1 MARGVLCEGSMS
13 LLAVLQSARSEIL
26 RAVVDELLTRDE
38 DASPCAQSTIIDDL
52 PRLLSELESALE
64 KGSPE
69 AKPSRPRRLP
79 HFAHGFRLPLVIRE
93 YGVVRRAIFH
103 QLAKRGSGSLTVR
116 EMDALAEALDSR
128 IRAAVDQ
135 FTAGPRTVADI
146 VSFDRSPPSPA
157 CDGVR
162 PLAGVSVLIV
172 DDDPDALELG
182 SMVLRRAGA
191 DVQEAG
197 GAQLAMLLL
206 EQGPVQVLVSD
217 IGMPDVD
224 GYELMQRVRMRSS
237 SSSMRS
243 VAVTAFVRQE
253 DRERALRA
261 GFDDH
266 LGKPTSPE
274 TLVDTVARLAA
285 MA

>member
-1 MARGVLCEGSMS
+1 MLCESSMS
-13 LLAVLQSARSEIL
+13 LLAVLQSARSEIV

-52 PRLLSELESALE
+52 PRLLSELEAALVSSSA
-64 KGSPE
+64 E
-69 AKPSRPRRLP
+69 ATPSRPRRLP
-79 HFAHGFRLPLVIRE
+79 HFAYGFRLPSVIRE

-116 EMDALAEALDSR
+116 ELDILAELLDSR

-135 FTAGPRTVADI
+135 YVASHQPPEESVTFDGPRPSFAD
-146 VSFDRSPPSPA
+146 DEQ
-157 CDGVR
+157 
-162 PLAGVSVLIV
+162 PLAGISVMIV

-191 DVQEAG
+191 KVQEAG
-197 GAQLAMLLL
+197 GAQVALLLL
-206 EQGPVQVLVSD
+206 EHGPVQVLVSD

-224 GYELMQRVRMRSS
+224 GYELMQRLRMRAESAKI
-237 SSSMRS
+237 RA
-243 VAVTAFVRQE
+243 VAMTAFVRHE

-266 LGKPTSPE
+266 LAKPTAPE
-274 TLVDTVARLAA
+274 VLVDTVARLAA

>member
-1 MARGVLCEGSMS
+1 MS
-13 LLAVLQSARSEIL
+13 LLAVLQSARSEIV

-52 PRLLSELESALE
+52 PRLLSELEAALV
-64 KGSPE
+64 KST
-69 AKPSRPRRLP
+69 ADATPSRPRRVP
-79 HFAHGFRLPLVIRE
+79 HFAHGFQLPQVIRE

-116 EMDALAEALDSR
+116 ELDILAELLDSR

-135 FTAGPRTVADI
+135 YVASHHPPVETVT
-146 VSFDRSPPSPA
+146 FDDPTPSLA
-157 CDGVR
+157 LDDEQ
-162 PLAGVSVLIV
+162 PLAGVSVMIV

-191 DVQEAG
+191 NVQEAG
-197 GAQLAMLLL
+197 GAQLALLLL

-224 GYELMQRVRMRSS
+224 GYELMQRLRMRAGSS
-237 SSSMRS
+237 AMRA

-266 LGKPTSPE
+266 LAKPTSPE
-274 TLVDTVARLAA
+274 VLVDTVARLAA

>member
-1 MARGVLCEGSMS
+1 MLCESSMS
-13 LLAVLQSARSEIL
+13 LLAVLQSARSEIV

-52 PRLLSELESALE
+52 PRLLSELETALV
-64 KGSPE
+64 KSDFE
-69 AKPSRPRRLP
+69 ATPSRPRRLP
-79 HFAHGFRLPLVIRE
+79 HFAHGFQLPQVIRE

-116 EMDALAEALDSR
+116 ELDVLAELLDSR

-135 FTAGPRTVADI
+135 YVAGHRPAVDSVTFDGPLP
-146 VSFDRSPPSPA
+146 VSH
-157 CDGVR
+157 DGDDQ
-162 PLAGVSVLIV
+162 PLAGVSVMIV

-191 DVQEAG
+191 KVQEAG
-197 GAQLAMLLL
+197 GAQLALLLL

-224 GYELMQRVRMRSS
+224 GYELMQRLRMRAGSAAI
-237 SSSMRS
+237 RA

-266 LGKPTSPE
+266 LAKPTAPE
-274 TLVDTVARLAA
+274 VLVDTVARLAA

>member
-1 MARGVLCEGSMS
+1 MS
-13 LLAVLQSARSEIL
+13 LLAVLQSARSEIV
-26 RAVVDELLTRDE
+26 REVVDELLSRDE

-52 PRLLSELESALE
+52 PRLLSELETALATSDGE
-64 KGSPE
+64 CF
-69 AKPSRPRRLP
+69 PSRPRRLP
-79 HFAHGFRLPLVIRE
+79 HFAHGFQLPLVIRE

-116 EMDALAEALDSR
+116 ELGVVSEMLDAR

-135 FTAGPRTVADI
+135 YVAGHRTADDL
-146 VSFDRSPPSPA
+146 VSLDRFPPTSAPL
-157 CDGVR
+157 R
-162 PLAGVSVLIV
+162 EIQPLAGVSVMIV

-191 DVQEAG
+191 TVQEAG
-197 GAQLAMLLL
+197 GAQIALLLL
-206 EQGPVQVLVSD
+206 EQGPVHVLVSD

-224 GYELMQRVRMRSS
+224 GYELMQRLRLREDSA
-237 SSSMRS
+237 SMRA

-266 LGKPTSPE
+266 LAKPTSPE
-274 TLVDTVARLAA
+274 LLVDVVARLAA

>member
-1 MARGVLCEGSMS
+1 MLCSTLMS
-13 LLAVLQSARSEIL
+13 LLAVLQTARSEIV

-52 PRLLSELESALE
+52 PRLLSELETALVA
-64 KGSPE
+64 SDMAPE
-69 AKPSRPRRLP
+69 PCKARRLP
-79 HFAHGFRLPLVIRE
+79 HFAHGFQLPWVIRE
-93 YGVVRRAIFH
+93 YAVVRRAIFH
-103 QLAKRGSGSLTVR
+103 QVDKHGSGSLSVR
-116 EMDALAEALDSR
+116 ELDILAELLDSR

-135 FTAGPRTVADI
+135 YVAGHRAGEDFVMGG
-146 VSFDRSPPSPA
+146 SPPGFLS
-157 CDGVR
+157 DGLQ
-162 PLAGVSVLIV
+162 PLAGISVMIV

-191 DVQEAG
+191 KVQEAG
-197 GAQLAMLLL
+197 GAQKALRLL
-206 EQGPVQVLVSD
+206 EAGPVQVLVSD

-224 GYELMQRVRMRSS
+224 GYELMQRLRMRADSRD
-237 SSSMRS
+237 MRA

-266 LGKPTSPE
+266 LAKPTSPE
-274 TLVDTVARLAA
+274 VLVDTVARLAA

>member
-1 MARGVLCEGSMS
+1 MT
-13 LLAVLQSARSEIL
+13 LLAVLQSARSEIV

-52 PRLLSELESALE
+52 PRLLSELEEALSRVPVE
-64 KGSPE
+64 PS
-69 AKPSRPRRLP
+69 PSRPKRLP
-79 HFAHGFRLPLVIRE
+79 HFAYGFRLPAVIRE
-93 YGVVRRAIFH
+93 YGVVRRAVFH
-103 QLAKRGSGSLTVR
+103 QLEKRGSGSLTVR
-116 EMDALAEALDSR
+116 ELSALTDVLDSR

-135 FTAGPRTVADI
+135 YVAGQRTPRDLVT
-146 VSFDRSPPSPA
+146 FDEPPTQEPPR
-157 CDGVR
+157 CEQ
-162 PLAGVSVLIV
+162 PLAGVSVMIV

-191 DVQEAG
+191 HVKEAG
-197 GAQLAMLLL
+197 GAQVALLLL
-206 EQGPVQVLVSD
+206 EQGPVNVLVSD

-224 GYELMQRVRMRSS
+224 GYELMQRLRMRAASS
-237 SSSMRS
+237 AIRA

-266 LGKPTSPE
+266 LAKPTAPE
-274 TLVDTVARLAA
+274 VLVDTVARLAA

>member
-1 MARGVLCEGSMS
+1 MMS
-13 LLAVLQSARSEIL
+13 LLAVLQSARSEIV

-52 PRLLSELESALE
+52 PRLLSELETGLVAC
-64 KGSPE
+64 GAE
-69 AKPSRPRRLP
+69 ASVSRPRRLP
-79 HFAHGFRLPLVIRE
+79 HFAHGFQLPLVIRE

-116 EMDALAEALDSR
+116 ELDVVSEVLDAR
-128 IRAAVDQ
+128 IRAAVEQ
-135 FTAGPRTVADI
+135 YVAGHRTPEDLVTIDCPR
-146 VSFDRSPPSPA
+146 PSSSG
-157 CDGVR
+157 CELQ
-162 PLAGVSVLIV
+162 PLAGVSVMIV

-191 DVQEAG
+191 TVKEAG
-197 GAQLAMLLL
+197 GAQLALLLL

-224 GYELMQRVRMRSS
+224 GYELMQRLRLRTD
-237 SSSMRS
+237 SSSMRA

-266 LGKPTSPE
+266 LAKPTSPE
-274 TLVDTVARLAA
+274 ILVDTVARLAA